1 MLVLTTFWRKPFRF
15 QNLSMRNSKTSAPDD
30 PSDHE
35 HNRSFAINTNKS
47 INRVKISLM
56 HRFHLR
62 TMRSRPS
69 NPRHALPSWKTRR
82 PKKRISGTLL
92 LRHTRRV
99 RKPRANKFERK
110 RNGIIQYGKDDEENS
125 KRMSWRHAPFYFFY
139 VIPIFL
145 L

>member
-1 MLVLTTFWRKPFRF
+1 
-15 QNLSMRNSKTSAPDD
+15 MRNSKTSAPDD

-82 PKKRISGTLL
+82 PKKESPEPSFCGTRDAYGSLVRTNSNPNETASSNTGKMMKKILKECLGDTHHFIS
-92 LRHTRRV
+92 
-99 RKPRANKFERK
+99 
-110 RNGIIQYGKDDEENS
+110 S
-125 KRMSWRHAPFYFFY
+125 M
-139 VIPIFL
+139 
-145 L
+145 

>member
-47 INRVKISLM
+47 INRVKIFLM

-69 NPRHALPSWKTRR
+69 NPRHAGQILPSWKTRR
-82 PKKRISGTLL
+82 PKKESPEPSFCGTRDAYGSLVRTNSNANETVSSNTGKMMKKSLKECLEDTHHFIS
-92 LRHTRRV
+92 
-99 RKPRANKFERK
+99 
-110 RNGIIQYGKDDEENS
+110 S
-125 KRMSWRHAPFYFFY
+125 M
-139 VIPIFL
+139 
-145 L
+145 

>member
-69 NPRHALPSWKTRR
+69 NPRHAGQMLPSEKPVALKKNLAEPSFCGTRDAYGSLVR
-82 PKKRISGTLL
+82 TNSNANETASSNTGKMMKKILKECLGDTHHFIS
-92 LRHTRRV
+92 
-99 RKPRANKFERK
+99 
-110 RNGIIQYGKDDEENS
+110 S
-125 KRMSWRHAPFYFFY
+125 M
-139 VIPIFL
+139 
-145 L
+145 